1 MITAKST
8 WINGDTPID
17 HRQPRPRSAAVRPT
31 TVSSSQPRE
40 RLRWGLSGAEAI
52 LKVRALRGNGD
63 FVTYR
68 RYHLAQERCRVH
80 ESRYLNG
87 HIPQAA

>member
-1 MITAKST
+1 MIDRKTLRLSAVVLVGAVAMVQLSECRRA
-8 WINGDTPID
+8 GQPYDRCDFDTY
-17 HRQPRPRSAAVRPT
+17 
-31 TVSSSQPRE
+31 
-40 RLRWGLSGAEAI
+40 W
-52 LKVRALRGNGD
+52 
-63 FVTYR
+63 